1 MKYRVVLASQTVCYR
16 CGGNLFEGVQV
27 WAVFDEVIDGYK
39 HRHIRTGLCK
49 HPTARMAEHELVMEV
64 IENAKHTPSPKAEAD
79 KGNAIEGEEEA
90 KDKRDLPTVRI
101 HLPRHTRTLSTLQ

>member
-1 MKYRVVLASQTVCYR
+1 MKYRVILASPTVCYR

-64 IENAKHTPSPKAEAD
+64 IENAKNISTPEAEAD
-79 KGNAIEGEEEA
+79 KENEIEGEEKASKTRAEA
-90 KDKRDLPTVRI
+90 RPRPMVLPMC
-101 HLPRHTRTLSTLQ
+101 